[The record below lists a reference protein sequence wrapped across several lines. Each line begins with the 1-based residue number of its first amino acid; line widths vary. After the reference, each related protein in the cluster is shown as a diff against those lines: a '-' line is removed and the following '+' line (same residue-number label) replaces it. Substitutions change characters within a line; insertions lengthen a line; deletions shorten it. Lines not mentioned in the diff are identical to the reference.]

1 MRLSCSK
8 VLPRWATASST
19 VHGMSVCCREGRVH
33 AESGDA
39 WYVMDHPDR
48 KQFDLNER
56 TVASGLTGRFR
67 LLTYVYVRMYL
78 VGRLRECITRRPRVG
93 TESSNE
99 ANCKKLGGTHSK
111 CGERGRTDGM
121 AIVLSI

>member
-78 VGRLRECITRRPRVG
+78 VGRLQAESASHDARGLGRSHRTRQIARSWVG
-93 TESSNE
+93 RIVSAASVE
-99 ANCKKLGGTHSK
+99 
-111 CGERGRTDGM
+111 GRM
-121 AIVLSI
+121 EWQLC

>member
-78 VGRLRECITRRPRVG
+78 VGRLQSESASHDARGLGRSQRTRQIARSWVG
-93 TESSNE
+93 HIVCAASVE
-99 ANCKKLGGTHSK
+99 
-111 CGERGRTDGM
+111 GR
-121 AIVLSI
+121 IEWQLC

>member
-56 TVASGLTGRFR
+56 AVASGLTVRFK

-78 VGRLRECITRRPRVG
+78 VGRLQA
-93 TESSNE
+93 ESASHD
-99 ANCKKLGGTHSK
+99 ARDGVS
-111 CGERGRTDGM
+111 ERGKLQEAGWDT
-121 AIVLSI
+121 